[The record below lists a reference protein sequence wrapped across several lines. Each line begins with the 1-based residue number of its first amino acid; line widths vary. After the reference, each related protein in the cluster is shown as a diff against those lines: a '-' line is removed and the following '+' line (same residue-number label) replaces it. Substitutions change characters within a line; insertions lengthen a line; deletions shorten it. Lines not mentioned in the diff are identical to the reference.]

1 MQTDFDVLVVG
12 ARCAGAA
19 TALLLAR
26 AGARVLVI
34 DRGVY
39 GTDTV
44 STHALMRGGIMQLQR
59 WGVLPRIERA
69 ATPAVRT
76 TTFAY
81 RTHQLSVAIAPRY
94 GVDALYAPRRTVLDR
109 ALVDEAT
116 LAGAEFSYRTL
127 FADLLRD
134 AHDRVNG
141 AVIVNGSG
149 RLTIHAD
156 LVIGADGVHSTVA
169 QHTQAPNVLTGRH
182 KTATLYSY
190 WQGLET
196 QGYEWHY
203 ATRASV
209 GAIPT
214 NDGVCVFLSMP
225 SEDFAGLR
233 GMRASDAYEQT
244 LRRLFPQFS
253 QRLVGAT
260 RAESVRGIGGEYGFL
275 KQTAGDGWALVGD
288 AGYFKDPLTAHGIT
302 DALRDAELLTR
313 AIVDGRPEAMTDF
326 TRTQHALSQQLF
338 DVTEQI
344 ASFDWTDDELQQL
357 HRLFSREMTRE
368 QQALADL
375 PPWPWQSAVAAAV
388 AP

>member
-1 MQTDFDVLVVG
+1 MKTDFDVLVVG

-26 AGARVLVI
+26 AGARVLVV

-44 STHALMRGGIMQLQR
+44 STHALMRGGVMQLQR

-69 ATPAVRT
+69 GTPAVRT
-76 TTFAY
+76 TMFAY
-81 RTHQLSVAIAPRY
+81 RTHQVSVAIEPRH

-116 LAGAEFSYRTL
+116 LAGAEFSYRTF

-134 AHDRVNG
+134 SHERVNG
-141 AVIVNGSG
+141 AVIVSGNG
-149 RLTIHAD
+149 RLSVHAD
-156 LVIGADGVHSTVA
+156 LVIGADGMHSTVA
-169 QHTQAPNVLTGRH
+169 QHTQAPHMFTGRH

-214 NDGVCVFLSMP
+214 NDAVCVFLSMP
-225 SEDFAGLR
+225 SEDFTTLR
-233 GMRASDAYEQT
+233 GMRASEAYELS

-253 QRLVGAT
+253 GRLNAAT

-275 KQTAGDGWALVGD
+275 KQTVGNGWALVGD

-313 AIVDGRPEAMTDF
+313 AIIDGSPDALTGYQ
-326 TRTQHALSQQLF
+326 RTQHALSQQLF

-344 ASFDWTDDELQQL
+344 ASFDWTDEELQQL
-357 HRLFSREMTRE
+357 HRMFSREMTRE
-368 QQALADL
+368 QRALADL
-375 PPWPWQSAVAAAV
+375 PPWPWQSTVAMSV
-388 AP
+388 TP